1 LAALIFCGKAAAQ
14 TLVWTNGDG
23 NELWSDGANF
33 SVFSLTGPF
42 KIDFKLGNFEYGP
55 VMSSVD
61 ANTYSI
67 STLSICGAVAYGL
80 NLSSVSGGSLNI
92 SSSLVDTSPS
102 PVSISVPI
110 AGTASV
116 SSSGGGSLTLSGA
129 NTYSGGTSIT
139 GRGELVIGS
148 SSTGVNS
155 NVSVGP
161 VGTGTLM
168 LGSGTYLT
176 TADSSC
182 YTLGNTINLC
192 GDGTVYLLYGPDDR
206 MLTLKGMI
214 TGSAGLEVASGSEY
228 PDYLA
233 LTSRWSTFGGGVS
246 VDAGNTTL
254 AVGRSSTGTGGNV
267 TKGPLGTGT
276 LMLSSDNTFTTVG
289 SRSITIG
296 NDIMLCGSSD
306 DWIYLL
312 YSHNNPRL
320 TLSGMISGSPVIEV
334 ASTSYG
340 GSNYYLALTSG
351 CSTFSG
357 GIQVDAGNTT
367 LAVGASSTGPGDNV
381 TAGPLGT
388 GTLMLSN
395 GNNFTTVDSNCYT
408 IGNTITL
415 CGSSEDTV
423 KLLYG
428 NNGSPMLTLS
438 GTISGYPAL
447 EVASTNTNG
456 GSSYY
461 LALTSGS
468 STFSGGLSVDAGN
481 TTLAV
486 GASSLSEEG
495 SVYQGPLGTGPLML
509 SNGNNFTTVDSNCYT
524 IGNNVTLCGG
534 GTVTLLGGSS
544 GTMLELDGTITGSS
558 ALKIAAP
565 SSSSNTVVLTSP
577 SSTFGGG
584 VTVDAGNSTLVVGA
598 SGVGTA
604 GSPTSSP
611 LGTGSLTLG
620 NGTTL
625 ATPNGVPITVLNNI
639 FLGTGESNPVVTLG
653 GTPSGV
659 LTILGSISDKHGPSS
674 LVIDGPTDLEGY
686 NEYSGGTTVSSTTLT
701 VGNDSGL
708 GFGPVTAIGST
719 LNFISSTPTINNL
732 SMQASV
738 INFAASSNPFI
749 NGMESDLP
757 GSTNQINLGN
767 GATLTFRLGEDP
779 DYYGKINGNGAVNV
793 QGYHESLSLYGT
805 NTYTGGT
812 TIGSNMLVVAGN
824 ASALG
829 TGMVTINSGG
839 ILGVDN
845 GITIANQITLN
856 NGGEIGGYGAV
867 APATPETI
875 TFASGSGV
883 TGGRGSLGGGD
894 ALHPVIGTLSFGA
907 NASLEFAGGGA
918 MQFSIMNALGTPG
931 VDYST
936 ISVAGNLNLT
946 ATSLDP
952 FTIQLVGVDYTG
964 LGVGT
969 ANTFNSGQSY
979 QWTLLSAG
987 SITNFDASAFHFDTS
1002 TYFSNAAPGTF
1013 FVTDVGNDLVL
1024 NFTPVPEPSTWMLM
1038 ASGVLALGAAVR
1050 RRRR

>member
-1 LAALIFCGKAAAQ
+1 
-14 TLVWTNGDG
+14 
-23 NELWSDGANF
+23 
-33 SVFSLTGPF
+33 
-42 KIDFKLGNFEYGP
+42 
-55 VMSSVD
+55 
-61 ANTYSI
+61 
-67 STLSICGAVAYGL
+67 
-80 NLSSVSGGSLNI
+80 
-92 SSSLVDTSPS
+92 
-102 PVSISVPI
+102 
-110 AGTASV
+110 
-116 SSSGGGSLTLSGA
+116 
-129 NTYSGGTSIT
+129 
-139 GRGELVIGS
+139 
-148 SSTGVNS
+148 
-155 NVSVGP
+155 
-161 VGTGTLM
+161 
-168 LGSGTYLT
+168 
-176 TADSSC
+176 
-182 YTLGNTINLC
+182 
-192 GDGTVYLLYGPDDR
+192 
-206 MLTLKGMI
+206 
-214 TGSAGLEVASGSEY
+214 
-228 PDYLA
+228 
-233 LTSRWSTFGGGVS
+233 
-246 VDAGNTTL
+246 
-254 AVGRSSTGTGGNV
+254 
-267 TKGPLGTGT
+267 
-276 LMLSSDNTFTTVG
+276 
-289 SRSITIG
+289 
-296 NDIMLCGSSD
+296 
-306 DWIYLL
+306 
-312 YSHNNPRL
+312 
-320 TLSGMISGSPVIEV
+320 
-334 ASTSYG
+334 
-340 GSNYYLALTSG
+340 
-351 CSTFSG
+351 
-357 GIQVDAGNTT
+357 
-367 LAVGASSTGPGDNV
+367 
-381 TAGPLGT
+381 
-388 GTLMLSN
+388 
-395 GNNFTTVDSNCYT
+395 
-408 IGNTITL
+408 
-415 CGSSEDTV
+415 
-423 KLLYG
+423 
-428 NNGSPMLTLS
+428 
-438 GTISGYPAL
+438 
-447 EVASTNTNG
+447 
-456 GSSYY
+456 
-461 LALTSGS
+461 
-468 STFSGGLSVDAGN
+468 
-481 TTLAV
+481 
-486 GASSLSEEG
+486 
-495 SVYQGPLGTGPLML
+495 ML